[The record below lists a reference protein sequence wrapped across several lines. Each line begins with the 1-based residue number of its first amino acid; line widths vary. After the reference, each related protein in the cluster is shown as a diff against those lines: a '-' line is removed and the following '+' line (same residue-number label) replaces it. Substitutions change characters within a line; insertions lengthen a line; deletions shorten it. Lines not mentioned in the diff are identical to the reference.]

1 MSIFDAWKAAKIAHA
16 VEKDILPRMSEAM
29 RFNYKGMY
37 AWGTEGGNHL
47 YDQVARRSRKERLSE
62 ADDYCLSLLYLMLQ
76 ARVDENSG
84 AEQGFEKILNNVLPY
99 MIDRLS
105 VKVLAELTAY
115 VGRND

>member
-1 MSIFDAWKAAKIAHA
+1 
-16 VEKDILPRMSEAM
+16 
-29 RFNYKGMY
+29 
-37 AWGTEGGNHL
+37 
-47 YDQVARRSRKERLSE
+47 
-62 ADDYCLSLLYLMLQ
+62 MLQ